1 MSITLRLFSGGHD
14 LPQNL
19 TTLPRGLRPWE
30 RPRPKNSLGKMLP
43 FRPGALLESKVM
55 TVTTTSLSP
64 EVLDR
69 YEPVIGLEVHV
80 QLLTNTKAFCGCANR
95 FGGEPNTHICPTC
108 LGLPGALPVL
118 NQRAVE
124 YAVLAATAIN
134 CEVRQHSVFARKNYF
149 YPDLP
154 KGYQI
159 SQFDKPLAEHGWID
173 VPALDESGQSVIK
186 RIGVTRL
193 HMEEDAGKSMHDG
206 FPESATKT
214 YVDLNR
220 CGTPLIEIVSEPDL
234 RTPDEAYEYL
244 TRLKEILLYT
254 GVSDCNM
261 EEGSLRCDA
270 NVSVRPRGQKQF
282 GTKAEVKNVNSF
294 RFIRSALEYE
304 IERQVELIESGG
316 RVAQE
321 TRLWNANE
329 GRTYSM
335 RSKEQA
341 HDYRYFPEPDLPPLL
356 VTGEWKAI
364 LAERMPEL
372 PEARRKRLVA
382 EYQITMQDAHTLT
395 ATREFADQFETA
407 ARQAKSPRRVANL
420 IQSELMGRLK
430 AKGLD
435 LEESPITMKGL
446 VQAADLA
453 EAGELSS
460 KQLKGLF
467 DTAFEKGEDFGSVYE
482 REKPQQISDPSA
494 LEKMI
499 QEVIASN
506 PKQVE
511 QYRGGKKTVAAFF
524 VGQVMRLSKGQANPA
539 LLNELVSK
547 QLDA

>member
-1 MSITLRLFSGGHD
+1 LSLFSGGHD

-19 TTLPRGLRPWE
+19 TTLARGLRPWE
-30 RPRPKNSLGKMLP
+30 RPAARNSLGKMLP
-43 FRPGALLESKVM
+43 FKPGSLLESKVM

-173 VPALDESGQSVIK
+173 VPTLDESGQSVIK

-294 RFIRSALEYE
+294 RFISSALEYE
-304 IERQVELIESGG
+304 IERQVELIEGGG

-356 VTGEWKAI
+356 VTGAWKAI

-430 AKGLD
+430 AKGLG
-435 LEESPITMKGL
+435 LEQSPITLTGL

-467 DTAFEKGEDFGSVYE
+467 DTAFEKAEDFGSVYE

-494 LEKMI
+494 LAKMI
-499 QEVIASN
+499 EEVIASN